1 MGRCPGGGSEPGP
14 EAGIRENDKTDKE
27 AGALAH
33 RPLRSKK
40 ENHREVGP
48 LIEWEMGALRQS
60 EGGQAPHVPLVD
72 RPELMDLTE
81 VGRTDQGRRLGEF
94 QRPAVPQEA
103 GHELGAEVVVT
114 PVQREVEEA
123 GEGTQQIVVV
133 SLPLGV
139 HSTDLPAEAGVYLW
153 GDGQLIEAA
162 GDLLPLGP
170 ELRTDLFLHQ
180 PGREGK
186 VGVFPGKAVKGT
198 YGAVQSNG
206 CMDTGW
212 ILRGNKEKIKIF

>member
-1 MGRCPGGGSEPGP
+1 MGDGGATP
-14 EAGIRENDKTDKE
+14 ERGR
-27 AGALAH
+27 
-33 RPLRSKK
+33 
-40 ENHREVGP
+40 
-48 LIEWEMGALRQS
+48 
-60 EGGQAPHVPLVD
+60 QAPHVPLVD

-180 PGREGK
+180 PAGRAKWEYFRAK
-186 VGVFPGKAVKGT
+186 
-198 YGAVQSNG
+198 
-206 CMDTGW
+206 
-212 ILRGNKEKIKIF
+212 L